1 MSNVVWKIGD
11 VTITRVVE
19 AESPLP
25 LVSLLPDAQPSALS
39 RHESWLK
46 PYFLDDEGQCLL
58 SVPAFIVESSGKRI
72 IVDTCFGEHVNP
84 YGQLEPISGD
94 FLSSLSEAGFSKES
108 IDVVLCTHLHF
119 DHVGWNTMKSG
130 NKWVPTFPNARYL
143 FSIKEYE
150 HWKAEPANDIVS
162 NFDNA
167 VKPVIEAGLADL
179 VEMNHQITDEVWLE
193 PTRGHSPG
201 HMSVRIESK
210 GKQAMIAGDIAH
222 HPVQWAEPDWSLP
235 LDYDTKQAAATRR
248 RIVTEHADSSLLV
261 IGTHYAAPSAG
272 RLISVDGGIQFRT
285 DV

>member
-1 MSNVVWKIGD
+1 MSNIVWKIGD

-19 AESPLP
+19 SESSLP
-25 LVSLLPDAQPSALS
+25 LVSLLPDAQPGALS

-46 PYFLDDEGQCLL
+46 PYFLDDKGQCLL
-58 SVPAFIVESSGKRI
+58 SVHALIIESSGKRI
-72 IVDTCFGEHVNP
+72 VVDTCLGEHGNP
-84 YGQLEPISGD
+84 YDQLAPISGD

-143 FSIKEYE
+143 FSTKEYG
-150 HWKAEPANDIVS
+150 HWQAEPENDIIS

-193 PTRGHSPG
+193 PTQGHSPG
-201 HMSVRIESK
+201 HVSVRIESK
-210 GKQAMIAGDIAH
+210 GQQAMITGDIAH
-222 HPVQWAEPDWSLP
+222 HPVQWAEPGWSLP
-235 LDYDTKQAAATRR
+235 VDYDKQQAAATRR
-248 RIVTEHADSSLLV
+248 RIVAEHADSSLLV
-261 IGTHYAAPSAG
+261 IGTHYPAPSAG
-272 RLISVDGGIQFRT
+272 HLISVDGGIQFGT
-285 DV
+285 